1 MKRVTN
7 ILLAVMLTLF
17 IPFVYTESA
26 FAQSLGDIEYTEEY
40 DLNMDEYD
48 TAFDEFDKQG
58 TEKINE
64 LTNQSYDNFK
74 RAYGEL
80 KEEVEEDDL
89 SDIYAPLVGL
99 IGGASALAFGGIY
112 ITALIVGLGTYIYTA
127 ITLKKVADKLGHPKS
142 WFAWV
147 PVLNIILKFQ
157 LGEQNPWLILLGLIP
172 IVGSVVIM
180 VLTVIVTIKICEK
193 LGHEK
198 LLGLLTLI
206 PIGAIVL
213 WGILAWG
220 KAKPA
225 NQQVTQ

>member
-26 FAQSLGDIEYTEEY
+26 FAQSVGKIEYEEDFDFDQMFDTYENGKLIDSTEVSLE
-40 DLNMDEYD
+40 N
-48 TAFDEFDKQG
+48 
-58 TEKINE
+58 
-64 LTNQSYDNFK
+64 
-74 RAYGEL
+74 L
-80 KEEVEEDDL
+80 KEEISDSNIEDISGSL
-89 SDIYAPLVGL
+89 LGL
-99 IGGASALAFGGIY
+99 IGGASALAFAGIY
-112 ITALIVGLGTYIYTA
+112 ITAIIISLATYIYSA

-147 PVLNIILKFQ
+147 PILNLVLKFQ
-157 LGEQNPWLILLGLIP
+157 LGEQNPWLLLLGLIP

-193 LGHEK
+193 SGHEK

-220 KAKPA
+220 KVEPA
-225 NQQVTQ
+225 NKQVTK

>member
-26 FAQSLGDIEYTEEY
+26 FAQSVGKIEYEEDFDFDQMFDTYENGKLIDSTEVSLE
-40 DLNMDEYD
+40 N
-48 TAFDEFDKQG
+48 
-58 TEKINE
+58 
-64 LTNQSYDNFK
+64 
-74 RAYGEL
+74 L
-80 KEEVEEDDL
+80 KEEISDSNIEDISGSL
-89 SDIYAPLVGL
+89 LGL
-99 IGGASALAFGGIY
+99 IGGASALAFAGIY
-112 ITALIVGLGTYIYTA
+112 ITAIIISLATYIYSA

-147 PVLNIILKFQ
+147 PILNLVLKFQ
-157 LGEQNPWLILLGLIP
+157 LGEQNPWLLLLGLIP

-220 KAKPA
+220 KVEPA
-225 NQQVTQ
+225 NKQVTK

>member
-1 MKRVTN
+1 MKRVKN
-7 ILLAVMLTLF
+7 ILLAVMLILF

-26 FAQSLGDIEYTEEY
+26 FAQSVGKIEYEEDFDFDQMFDTYENGKLIDSTEVSLE
-40 DLNMDEYD
+40 N
-48 TAFDEFDKQG
+48 
-58 TEKINE
+58 
-64 LTNQSYDNFK
+64 
-74 RAYGEL
+74 L
-80 KEEVEEDDL
+80 KEEISDSNIEDISGSL
-89 SDIYAPLVGL
+89 LGL
-99 IGGASALAFGGIY
+99 IGGASALAFAGIY
-112 ITALIVGLGTYIYTA
+112 ITAIIISLATYIYSA

-147 PVLNIILKFQ
+147 PILNLVLKFQ
-157 LGEQNPWLILLGLIP
+157 LGEQNPWLLLLGLIP

-193 LGHEK
+193 SGHEK

>member
-1 MKRVTN
+1 MKKVKN
-7 ILLAVMLTLF
+7 ILLAVMLILF

-26 FAQSLGDIEYTEEY
+26 FAQSIGEIEYEEDFDFDQMFDTYENGKLIDSTEVSLE
-40 DLNMDEYD
+40 N
-48 TAFDEFDKQG
+48 
-58 TEKINE
+58 
-64 LTNQSYDNFK
+64 
-74 RAYGEL
+74 L
-80 KEEVEEDDL
+80 KEEISDSNIEDI
-89 SDIYAPLVGL
+89 SGPLLGL
-99 IGGASALAFGGIY
+99 IGGASALAFAGIY
-112 ITALIVGLGTYIYTA
+112 ITAIIISLATYIYSA

-147 PVLNIILKFQ
+147 PILNLVLKFQ
-157 LGEQNPWLILLGLIP
+157 LGEQNPWLLLLGLIP

-193 LGHEK
+193 SGHEK

-225 NQQVTQ
+225 NK

>member
-1 MKRVTN
+1 MKRVKN
-7 ILLAVMLTLF
+7 ILLAVMLILF

-26 FAQSLGDIEYTEEY
+26 FAQSVGKIEYEEDFDFDQMFDTYENGKLIDSTEVSLE
-40 DLNMDEYD
+40 N
-48 TAFDEFDKQG
+48 
-58 TEKINE
+58 
-64 LTNQSYDNFK
+64 
-74 RAYGEL
+74 L
-80 KEEVEEDDL
+80 KEEISDSNIEDISGSL
-89 SDIYAPLVGL
+89 LGL
-99 IGGASALAFGGIY
+99 IGGASALAFAGIY
-112 ITALIVGLGTYIYTA
+112 ITAIIISLATYIYSA

>member
-1 MKRVTN
+1 MKKVKN
-7 ILLAVMLTLF
+7 ILLAVMLILF
-17 IPFVYTESA
+17 IPFVYTEST
-26 FAQSLGDIEYTEEY
+26 FAQSIGEIEYEEDFDFDQMFDTYENGKLIDSTEVSLE
-40 DLNMDEYD
+40 N
-48 TAFDEFDKQG
+48 
-58 TEKINE
+58 
-64 LTNQSYDNFK
+64 
-74 RAYGEL
+74 L
-80 KEEVEEDDL
+80 KEEISDSNIEDI
-89 SDIYAPLVGL
+89 SGPLLGL
-99 IGGASALAFGGIY
+99 IGGASALAFAGIY
-112 ITALIVGLGTYIYTA
+112 ITAIIISLATYIYSA

-147 PVLNIILKFQ
+147 PILNLVLKFQ
-157 LGEQNPWLILLGLIP
+157 LGEQNPWLLLLGLIP

-225 NQQVTQ
+225 NK

>member
-1 MKRVTN
+1 MKRVKN
-7 ILLAVMLTLF
+7 ILLAVMLILF

-26 FAQSLGDIEYTEEY
+26 FAQSVGKIEYEEDFDFDQMFDTYENGKLIDSTEVSLE
-40 DLNMDEYD
+40 N
-48 TAFDEFDKQG
+48 
-58 TEKINE
+58 
-64 LTNQSYDNFK
+64 
-74 RAYGEL
+74 L
-80 KEEVEEDDL
+80 KEEISDSNIEDI
-89 SDIYAPLVGL
+89 SGPLLGL
-99 IGGASALAFGGIY
+99 IGGASALAFAGIY
-112 ITALIVGLGTYIYTA
+112 ITAIIISLATYIYSA

-147 PVLNIILKFQ
+147 PILNLVLKFQ
-157 LGEQNPWLILLGLIP
+157 LGEQNPWLLLLGLIP

-225 NQQVTQ
+225 NK